1 MDRDIEDQAAARARE
16 GIDSFL
22 EAAARPFG
30 EIRIAGF
37 AVPPTLTS
45 RSPSRLSAYKGSVVV
60 KMLAANSTFARSI
73 DSAGWALF
81 FIWAGTA
88 LLAKISWNWWL
99 AGTAILILGAQAALL
114 LGRERLDTFMLALG
128 VVLLA
133 GSIAD
138 MLGCAW
144 SLVPALLIVIG
155 LMMLSASL
163 RSAAPKRERGQAG

>member
-1 MDRDIEDQAAARARE
+1 M
-16 GIDSFL
+16 
-22 EAAARPFG
+22 
-30 EIRIAGF
+30 
-37 AVPPTLTS
+37 
-45 RSPSRLSAYKGSVVV
+45 V
-60 KMLAANSTFARSI
+60 KILAANSTFSRSI

-81 FIWAGTA
+81 FIWAGTS
-88 LLAKISWNWWL
+88 LLTKISWNWWL

-138 MLGCAW
+138 MLGFAW
-144 SLVPALLIVIG
+144 PFVPALLIVIG

-163 RSAAPKRERGQAG
+163 RNPARGQERGQTG